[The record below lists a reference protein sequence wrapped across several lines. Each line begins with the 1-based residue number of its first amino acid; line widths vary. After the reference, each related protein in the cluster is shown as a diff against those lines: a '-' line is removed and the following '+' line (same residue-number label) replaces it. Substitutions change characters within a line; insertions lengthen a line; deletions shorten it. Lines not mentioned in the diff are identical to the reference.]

1 MASGRKRLAA
11 ELTGRHTPGAAVPGR
26 FQQGVIATVTAG
38 AAADGNARVTV
49 NCDDGVTV
57 AIPYNANYTPT
68 VGHVVL
74 LAVQDSQRVI
84 LCRVIGRP

>member
-1 MASGRKRLAA
+1 VASGQQRLAA
-11 ELTGRHTPGAAVPGR
+11 ELTGRHTPGLAAPGR
-26 FQQGVIATVTAG
+26 FQQGVVATVTAG

-57 AIPYNANYTPT
+57 AMPYNANYTPT

-74 LAVQDSQRVI
+74 LAVQGTQRVVI
-84 LCRVIGRP
+84 CRVIGTP